1 MRFMYAKVAFPLPYV
16 EHFTYK
22 VDPGMA
28 ESANPGML
36 ILAPFRN
43 QSAVGVILE
52 ISEKSDLPDK
62 EFREISGFGDPN
74 LTIASDVTAL
84 VRLAAKR
91 YGTTPGIV
99 LKTALPPGSLQMR
112 KAYFYPG
119 PVESEKELSAK
130 EREFLDFVKSNQG
143 KVSYGDLRSFDGI
156 NRPAVDGMVRKGV
169 LSLSRFTFSKRSLMK
184 GKEKW
189 VKAAEVKTT
198 DFTGLS
204 GKSKKLLE
212 FLAGR
217 EGGIKFSELK
227 SSGFSPSSANT
238 LYRKKLIDFEFKDRD
253 LPAAGGL
260 DSLVEEKVVELTLWQ
275 RSALEKIETALRANI
290 YSGFLL
296 YGVTSSGKT
305 QVYLEAAQSALS
317 RGRSVLVLVPEISLT
332 PQIVERFERFLK
344 LKPLVWHSGLTPSEK
359 YLIYRTARTGKSRL
373 LIGARSAVFSPLR
386 DLGLIVVDEEQD
398 NSYKQDDPAPR
409 YNARDLALE
418 RGKINNAV
426 VILGSATPSC
436 ESYFAAREGVLELLT
451 LPQRITGGPKPEVR
465 VISTRIDSEK
475 GQTSVFPKGF
485 WPISVPL
492 YEELS
497 IRLKHREQVILLLNR
512 RGYSSAVICFECGW
526 VGKCPDCDIG
536 WTYHKTGNKLV
547 CHFCGKEKRGLTV
560 CGHCESTRLSYR
572 GAGTQRLEETLNNL
586 FPKIRMERLDSDV
599 ASKRRQSQNVLE
611 SFGRG
616 DFQVLLGTQMVA
628 KGHHFPGVGLSAVI
642 GADIGISLP
651 DFRASEKVL
660 QLLIQ
665 AAGRAG
671 RSAIKKDP
679 GLVMA
684 QTFSP
689 DNPIFEYLKDEDYT
703 GFLESELK
711 IREELAYP
719 PFNRIVLVIVSSKD
733 KMKAKNGASGLK
745 NQMAEIIA
753 EKEIRALG
761 PAEAPI
767 FRRGNMYRYQ
777 LLLKT
782 DILMEPG
789 IVLKSINRFAK
800 ETKGITVTID
810 VDPMNFL

>member
-1 MRFMYAKVAFPLPYV
+1 MRFMYVKIAFPLPYV
-16 EHFTYK
+16 DHFTYK
-22 VDPGMA
+22 VEPGMA
-28 ESANPGML
+28 ESVKPGML
-36 ILAPFRN
+36 VLAPFRN
-43 QSAVGVILE
+43 QSAVGVVLE
-52 ISEKSDLPDK
+52 VIEESDLPDR
-62 EFREISGFGDPN
+62 EVREISGFGDPN
-74 LTIASDVTAL
+74 LTIGTEVMAL
-84 VRLAAKR
+84 VRLTAGR
-91 YGTTPGIV
+91 YGVTPGIV
-99 LKTALPPGSLQMR
+99 LKSALPPGSLQMR
-112 KAYFYPG
+112 KAYFYTG
-119 PVESEKELSAK
+119 PVDPKPGLSSK
-130 EREFLDFVKSNQG
+130 EREFLDFVKTNQG
-143 KVSYGDLRSFDGI
+143 KVSYKDLRGFDGI
-156 NRPAVDGMVRKGV
+156 TRPMVDEMVKKGV
-169 LSLSRFTFSKRSLMK
+169 LSLSRFTSSRRSLTK
-184 GKEKW
+184 GKDKW
-189 VKAAEVKTT
+189 VIATEAKTT

-204 GKSKKLLE
+204 DKSIKLLK
-212 FLAGR
+212 FLAAQK
-217 EGGIKFSELK
+217 GGLKFTELK

-238 LYRKKLIDFEFKDRD
+238 LYRKRLIDFEFKEKD

-260 DSLVEEKVVELTLWQ
+260 KSLVEEKVVVLTLWQ
-275 RSALEKIETALRANI
+275 RSALEKIETALKANI

-305 QVYLEAAQSALS
+305 QVYLEAAQTTLK
-317 RGRSVLVLVPEISLT
+317 RGKSVLVLVPEISLT

-344 LKPLVWHSGLTPSEK
+344 QKPLVWHSGLTPSEK
-359 YLIYRTARTGKSRL
+359 YLIYRAIRSGKSRL
-373 LIGARSAVFSPLR
+373 LIGARSAVFCPLR

-436 ESYFAAREGVLELLT
+436 ESYFAARGGALEMLT
-451 LPQRITGGPKPEVR
+451 LPQRVTGGPRPEVR
-465 VISTRIDSEK
+465 IVSTRIDPEK
-475 GQTSVFPKGF
+475 EQASVFPKGF
-485 WPISVPL
+485 WPISIPL

-497 IRLKHREQVILLLNR
+497 VRLKNREQVILLLNR

-536 WTYHKTGNKLV
+536 WTYHKIGNRLL
-547 CHFCGKEKRGLTV
+547 CHFCGKEKKGLTV
-560 CGHCESTRLSYR
+560 CGHCGSTRLSYK
-572 GAGTQRLEETLNNL
+572 GAGTQRLEETLRNM
-586 FPKIRMERLDSDV
+586 FSETDMERLDSDV
-599 ASKRRQSQNVLE
+599 ASKRRESQKVLE

-642 GADIGISLP
+642 GADVGISLP

-671 RSAIKKDP
+671 RSGTRKDP

-684 QTFSP
+684 QTFSL

-703 GFLESELK
+703 GFLESEIK
-711 IREELAYP
+711 IRRELDYP
-719 PFNRIVLVIVSSKD
+719 PFTRIILVVVSSKE
-733 KMKAKNGASGLK
+733 KMKAKSGAMILK
-745 NQMAEIIA
+745 DQMAEIIA
-753 EKEIRALG
+753 EKGIRALG

-777 LLLKT
+777 FLLKT
-782 DILMEPG
+782 DLRMEPG
-789 IVLKSINRFAK
+789 IVFRSINRFAQ
-800 ETKGITVTID
+800 ETKGITVTFD